1 MGVPRAGSVGRTAL
15 AGCLA
20 LLLMSTTV
28 GCRRSR
34 SAPAPAGA
42 AATVGLTVAV
52 SQPSYR
58 LGEQIS
64 LRMKLTNNRD
74 AECQLSRVPDGA
86 VTVLSLTRD
95 GTPVA
100 PAIGGAAYYRDFTA
114 YLIGNLVRV
123 PPRGSVELTLGSDPQ
138 SPVGAA
144 LTTSAPD
151 GRGGATV
158 TWWPVD
164 QPGAYRLVVGYLR
177 APLRGVPADACA
189 ATAEQGTV
197 AFEVRGG

>member
-1 MGVPRAGSVGRTAL
+1 MGVPRAGTAAL
-15 AGCLA
+15 AGGLA
-20 LLLMSTTV
+20 LLLMGTTV

-34 SAPAPAGA
+34 PSPAPTAGT
-42 AATVGLTVAV
+42 ATVGLTVSAA
-52 SQPSYR
+52 QPSYR
-58 LGEQIS
+58 VGEQVS
-64 LRMKLTNNRD
+64 LRLKLVNNRD
-74 AECQLSRVPDGA
+74 AECHLSRVPDGA
-86 VTVLSLTRD
+86 VTVMSLTRD
-95 GTPVA
+95 GAAVA
-100 PAIGGAAYYRDFTA
+100 PTVGGAAYYRDFTA
-114 YLIGNLVRV
+114 YLVENLVRV

-151 GRGGATV
+151 GRGGAAV
-158 TWWPVD
+158 SWWPVD
-164 QPGAYRLVVGYLR
+164 QPGAYRLVLGYLR

>member
-1 MGVPRAGSVGRTAL
+1 MGVPRAGSAGRGML

-20 LLLMSTTV
+20 LLLMVTAV

-34 SAPAPAGA
+34 PTPASTGGT
-42 AATVGLTVAV
+42 ATVGLSVSA
-52 SQPSYR
+52 SQPTYR
-58 LGEQIS
+58 VGEQVN
-64 LRMKLTNNRD
+64 LRLKLVNNRD

-86 VTVLSLTRD
+86 VTVMSLTRD
-95 GTPVA
+95 GAAVA
-100 PAIGGAAYYRDFTA
+100 PAVGGATYYRDFTA
-114 YLIGNLVRV
+114 YLIENLVRV

-138 SPVGAA
+138 SPIGAA

-164 QPGAYRLVVGYLR
+164 QPGAYRLVLGYLR

-189 ATAEQGTV
+189 ATTEQGTV
-197 AFEVRGG
+197 TFEVKGG

>member
-1 MGVPRAGSVGRTAL
+1 MGVPRAGTAALVG
-15 AGCLA
+15 GLA
-20 LLLMSTTV
+20 LLLMATTV

-34 SAPAPAGA
+34 PSPAPSAGT
-42 AATVGLTVAV
+42 ATVGLTVSAA
-52 SQPSYR
+52 QPSYR
-58 LGEQIS
+58 VGEQIS
-64 LRMKLTNNRD
+64 LRLKLVNNRD

-86 VTVLSLTRD
+86 VTVMSLTRD
-95 GTPVA
+95 GTAVA
-100 PAIGGAAYYRDFTA
+100 PAVGGGAYYRDFTA
-114 YLIGNLVRV
+114 YLVENLVRV

-151 GRGGATV
+151 GRGGAAV

-164 QPGAYRLVVGYLR
+164 QPGAYRLVLGYLR

-197 AFEVRGG
+197 AFEVKGG

>member
-1 MGVPRAGSVGRTAL
+1 MGVPRAGTVVIASGL
-15 AGCLA
+15 AV
-20 LLLMSTTV
+20 LLLVITV

-34 SAPAPAGA
+34 PSPTPTSGT
-42 AATVGLTVAV
+42 ATVGLTVSA

-58 LGEQIS
+58 MGEQIS
-64 LRMKLTNNRD
+64 LRLRLVNNRD

-86 VTVLSLTRD
+86 VTVMSLTRD
-95 GTPVA
+95 GTAVA

-114 YLIGNLVRV
+114 YLIENLVRV

-144 LTTSAPD
+144 LTTSTPD

-158 TWWPVD
+158 TWWPID
-164 QPGAYRLVVGYLR
+164 QPGAYRLVLGYLR

>member
-1 MGVPRAGSVGRTAL
+1 MGVSRAGTAVL
-15 AGCLA
+15 AGGLA
-20 LLLMSTTV
+20 LLLMATTV

-34 SAPAPAGA
+34 PSSAPTGGTA
-42 AATVGLTVAV
+42 AVGLTVSA
-52 SQPSYR
+52 SQPTYR
-58 LGEQIS
+58 VGEQVT
-64 LRMKLTNNRD
+64 LRLKLVNNRD
-74 AECQLSRVPDGA
+74 VECRLSRVPDGA

-95 GTPVA
+95 DAAVA
-100 PAIGGAAYYRDFTA
+100 PALGAAAYYRDLTA
-114 YLIGNLVRV
+114 YLRDNLVAV
-123 PPRGSVELTLGSDPQ
+123 PPRGSVELTVGSDPQ

-164 QPGAYRLVVGYLR
+164 QPGAYRLVLSYLR

-189 ATAEQGTV
+189 ASAEQGTV

>member
-1 MGVPRAGSVGRTAL
+1 MGVPRAGSAGRVAL

-20 LLLMSTTV
+20 VLLLATTV

-34 SAPAPAGA
+34 PAPAPSGGT
-42 AATVGLTVAV
+42 ATVGLTVTA
-52 SQPSYR
+52 SQPAYR
-58 LGEQIS
+58 VGEQVN
-64 LRMKLTNNRD
+64 LRLKLVNNRD
-74 AECQLSRVPDGA
+74 AECRLSRVPDGA

-95 GTPVA
+95 GAPVA
-100 PAIGGAAYYRDFTA
+100 PAIGAAAYYRDFTA
-114 YLIGNLVRV
+114 YLIENLVPV
-123 PPRGSVELTLGSDPQ
+123 SPRGSVELTLGSDPQ

-144 LTTSAPD
+144 LTTSASD

-177 APLRGVPADACA
+177 APLPDVPADACA

-197 AFEVRGG
+197 DFEVRGG

>member
-1 MGVPRAGSVGRTAL
+1 MGVPRVGTAGRAAL
-15 AGCLA
+15 AGGLA
-20 LLLMSTTV
+20 LLLMGTTV

-34 SAPAPAGA
+34 PSPAPTAGT
-42 AATVGLTVAV
+42 ATVGLTVSAA
-52 SQPSYR
+52 QPSYR
-58 LGEQIS
+58 VGEQVS
-64 LRMKLTNNRD
+64 LRLKLVNNRD

-86 VTVLSLTRD
+86 VTVMSLTRD
-95 GTPVA
+95 GTAVA
-100 PAIGGAAYYRDFTA
+100 PTVGGAAYYRDFTA
-114 YLIGNLVRV
+114 YLVENLVRV

-151 GRGGATV
+151 GRGGAAV

-164 QPGAYRLVVGYLR
+164 QPGAYRLVLGYLR